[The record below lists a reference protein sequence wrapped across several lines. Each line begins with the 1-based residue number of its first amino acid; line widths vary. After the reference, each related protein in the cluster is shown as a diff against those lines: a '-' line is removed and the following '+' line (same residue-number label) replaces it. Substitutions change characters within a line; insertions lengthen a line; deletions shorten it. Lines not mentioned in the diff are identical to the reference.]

1 MPLLSVYNHLLQN
14 YAMMRPTRFD
24 SHKKSELRDIYQSIL
39 RLSSE
44 QPLYKISF
52 DESAQAYTLGIK
64 DSALSLSSMI
74 KELNIDDGTSV
85 FEHKTLMSSDP
96 DTVDISLLN
105 GSDVK
110 DEQLPLSVEVS
121 TLSSA
126 QENQGFYL
134 LEQESELPSGQYS
147 FTIGVEKNLYSFQFN
162 VSAGSTNI
170 ELQQKLSD
178 FINKTSIGLHTQ
190 VVHDAAT
197 GRSRLDLSA
206 VAPGTPVTGT
216 PVFTPQD
223 TRYPKDSTCGI
234 VMHFGLDHIVHMPEN
249 TTFFINNESFETRNH
264 TYTADYGLSMTF
276 HVTSQEPV
284 VISKV
289 TDQGPVADKIQS
301 FIDGYNSFLS
311 LAEEH
316 STRNHRARKLIHDLS
331 TTMRTFATEL
341 EAHGIRTEKDGFLFM
356 DRETVYAAAK
366 DGSLKKFFSSENSF
380 ASGLLKKLSDISL
393 NPMEYLDKTVVTYPN
408 TTAKKTYNPYVS
420 SIYSGLLFNN
430 YC

>member
-1 MPLLSVYNHLLQN
+1 MPLLSVYNHLLQG
-14 YAMMRPTRFD
+14 YAFMRPTRFD
-24 SHKKSELRDIYQSIL
+24 SHKKSELRDVYQSIL

-85 FEHKTLMSSDP
+85 FENRTLVSSDP
-96 DTVDISLLN
+96 ETVDISLLN

-110 DEQLPLSVEVS
+110 EEQLPLSVEVTS
-121 TLSSA
+121 LSSA
-126 QENQGFYL
+126 QENHGIFL
-134 LEQESELPSGQYS
+134 PEQDSPLPSGQYS

-178 FINKTSIGLHTQ
+178 FINKTSIGLNTK
-190 VVHDAAT
+190 VVHDT
-197 GRSRLDLSA
+197 KNGTSRLDLSA
-206 VAPGTPVTGT
+206 VALGTPVSGT

-223 TRYPKDSTCGI
+223 TRYPKDSACGI
-234 VMHFGLDHIVHMPEN
+234 VTHFGLDQIVHMPEN
-249 TTFFINNESFETRNH
+249 TAFTINNESFETRNH
-264 TYTADYGLSMTF
+264 SYTTEYGLSMTF
-276 HVTSQEPV
+276 HDTTWEPV
-284 VISKV
+284 SIGKV
-289 TDQGPVADKIQS
+289 TNQGPIADKIQS

-311 LAEEH
+311 LAKEN
-316 STRNHRARKLIHDLS
+316 SDKNHRARKLTHDLGV
-331 TTMRTFATEL
+331 TIRKYAAEL
-341 EAHGIRTEKDGFLFM
+341 SAHGIRSEKDGTLSM
-356 DRETVYAAAK
+356 DREAVYTAAK
-366 DGSLKKFFSSENSF
+366 DGSLEKFFSKEHGFSSE
-380 ASGLLKKLSDISL
+380 LLKKLSDISL

-408 TTAKKTYNPYVS
+408 TTAKKTYNPYVT